1 MEGKKM
7 PDSDELKDLRE
18 KHADVLNPAV
28 DSIVHWQEPML
39 GDGGPPPTEE
49 KFQESFKKSLKIRM
63 ERGCKLRDKL

>member
-7 PDSDELKDLRE
+7 VEPNESENLEK

-28 DSIVHWQEPML
+28 DNIVHWQEPML

-49 KFQESFKKSLKIRM
+49 EFQERFKKSLKIRM